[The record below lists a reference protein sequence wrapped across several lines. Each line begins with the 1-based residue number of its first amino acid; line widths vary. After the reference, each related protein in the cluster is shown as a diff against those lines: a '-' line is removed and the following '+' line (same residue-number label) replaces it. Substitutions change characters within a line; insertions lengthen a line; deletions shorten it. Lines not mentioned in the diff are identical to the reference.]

1 MRDDSQGR
9 MGRNGR
15 PLTGQS
21 KSKKPS
27 SNCNIKFS
35 LDDITIYQYYI
46 REYSRMKNIFQRL
59 IENKPLNFEFLRDS
73 IQKVMQLIET
83 IERFLTFRH

>member
-35 LDDITIYQYYI
+35 LDENI

-73 IQKVMQLIET
+73 IQK
-83 IERFLTFRH
+83 

>member
-35 LDDITIYQYYI
+35 LDDITIYQFI